1 MRAFVAVTF
10 VSIATAAHAFAPCQ
24 SVHTN
29 VRPTAAA
36 ALEAS
41 PLDTI
46 FSVLKKGKIGLVES
60 LAGDYDEVAIQS
72 KLDSLVKKNPVL
84 MLSFTT

>member
-1 MRAFVAVTF
+1 MRALAALTF
-10 VSIATAAHAFAPCQ
+10 VSIATAARAFAPCQ

-29 VRPTAAA
+29 ARPTAAA